1 MRQSLVLITGSRK
14 VKSNS
19 VLPCSQKRDKV
30 SRSTKSFP
38 MIEQNANSSRI
49 SSFVILSLSTAVLT
63 LGLIVFGAVV
73 RVTDSGL
80 GCGTDWPL
88 CNGTIFPPLD
98 NITAW
103 IEWLHRLFA
112 LLIGCFGLAMLAA
125 AWRDFRHSNRR
136 VLRMTAA
143 AAILFVVQSAL
154 GAIVV
159 FLELPPTFV
168 TLHLGV
174 AMLLLAALLGAGLVA
189 WHRPSVLRRDGSI
202 PRLAVVNA
210 ALAFLII
217 LTGALVRGSGATLA
231 CTQWPLCD
239 GGAILP
245 FEQGQLAVI
254 HMIHRLSVA
263 AMSLALLVLLRQ
275 VYRQRSDRLIR
286 RIALGA
292 VLVHVLQI
300 GVGALFVLS
309 VAGREWGAAHV
320 GLAATVWGLLVA
332 LAVIE
337 SINTQNP
344 AG

>member
-1 MRQSLVLITGSRK
+1 
-14 VKSNS
+14 
-19 VLPCSQKRDKV
+19 
-30 SRSTKSFP
+30 
-38 MIEQNANSSRI
+38 MIEHDTAAARNT
-49 SSFVILSLSTAVLT
+49 SFVILSLSTALLT

-88 CNGTIFPPLD
+88 CNGTVFPPLD
-98 NITAW
+98 NIAAW

-112 LLIGCFGLAMLAA
+112 LLIGCFGLATLAA
-125 AWRDFRHSNRR
+125 AWRQYRHGDRR
-136 VLRMTAA
+136 VLRMTVA

-174 AMLLLAALLGAGLVA
+174 AMLLLGALLGAATLA
-189 WHRPSVLRRDGSI
+189 WHRPSAIRRDGSI
-202 PRLAVVNA
+202 SALAVVNA
-210 ALAFLII
+210 ALALLII

-239 GGAILP
+239 GGAVLP
-245 FEQGQLAVI
+245 FEQGPLALI
-254 HMIHRLSVA
+254 NMIHRLSVA
-263 AMSLALLVLLRQ
+263 AMSVALLLLLRQ
-275 VYRQRSDRLIR
+275 VYRERSDSLIR
-286 RIALGA
+286 RLATGA
-292 VLVHVLQI
+292 VLVQALQI

-309 VAGREWGAAHV
+309 AAGREWGAAHV
-320 GLAATVWGLLVA
+320 GLAATVWGLLVT

-337 SINTQNP
+337 GMNSRS
-344 AG
+344 AWLK

>member
-1 MRQSLVLITGSRK
+1 
-14 VKSNS
+14 
-19 VLPCSQKRDKV
+19 
-30 SRSTKSFP
+30 
-38 MIEQNANSSRI
+38 MIEQSANAARS
-49 SSFVILSLSTAVLT
+49 SSFVILSLSTSALT

-112 LLIGCFGLAMLAA
+112 LLIGCFGLATLAA
-125 AWRDFRHSNRR
+125 AWRQYRLSDRR
-136 VLRMTAA
+136 VLQMTAA

-174 AMLLLAALLGAGLVA
+174 AMLLLGALLAAAVVA
-189 WHRPSVLRRDGSI
+189 WHRPSPLRQGDSI
-202 PRLAVVNA
+202 PALAVVNA
-210 ALAFLII
+210 ALALLII

-239 GGAILP
+239 GGTILP
-245 FEQGQLAVI
+245 FEQGLLAVI

-263 AMSLALLVLLRQ
+263 AMSVTLLILLRQ
-275 VYRQRSDRLIR
+275 VYRRRSDRLSR
-286 RIALGA
+286 RLALVA
-292 VLVHVLQI
+292 VAVFALQI
-300 GVGALFVLS
+300 GVGALFVFS
-309 VAGREWGAAHV
+309 AAGREWGAAHV
-320 GLAATVWGLLVA
+320 GLAATVWGLLVTLAMIEGMNSRSAA
-332 LAVIE
+332 LK
-337 SINTQNP
+337 
-344 AG
+344 

>member
-1 MRQSLVLITGSRK
+1 
-14 VKSNS
+14 
-19 VLPCSQKRDKV
+19 
-30 SRSTKSFP
+30 
-38 MIEQNANSSRI
+38 MIEQSANAARS
-49 SSFVILSLSTAVLT
+49 SSFVILSLSTAALT

-112 LLIGCFGLAMLAA
+112 LLIGCFGLATLAA
-125 AWRDFRHSNRR
+125 AWRQYRHSDRR
-136 VLRMTAA
+136 VLQMTATA
-143 AAILFVVQSAL
+143 ALLFIVQSAL

-174 AMLLLAALLGAGLVA
+174 AMLLLAALLGAAMIA
-189 WHRPSVLRRDGSI
+189 WYRPSPSRRDDSI
-202 PRLAVVNA
+202 PALTVVNA
-210 ALAFLII
+210 ALALLII

-245 FEQGQLAVI
+245 FEQGQLAI
-254 HMIHRLSVA
+254 INMIHRLSVA
-263 AMSLALLVLLRQ
+263 AMSITLLILLRQ
-275 VYRQRSDRLIR
+275 VYRQRSESLIR

-292 VLVHVLQI
+292 VLVHMLQI

-309 VAGREWGAAHV
+309 IAGREWGALHV
-320 GLAATVWGLLVA
+320 GLAAAIWGLLVV

-337 SINTQNP
+337 SMNSRS
-344 AG
+344 AALK